1 VDPVI
6 ESLLLRSAV
15 LFLLTGS
22 LAGLVVGALLL
33 WWPQR
38 LRAVSG
44 ILNRWVST
52 RRVNR
57 ILDQLV
63 LFDRRVYR
71 YSRVSAVTLILASGY
86 ILYYF
91 TVRLD
96 RSSAIIGLSR
106 RFALPSSLVGG
117 LLDALVLCVLLGA
130 LFALFVSLFL
140 LRRPSLLKDFEQSAN
155 QWISLRRAL
164 RPLELPREGV
174 DEYVFKFGP
183 QAGILLVLGS
193 LYTLALLTI
202 WLAH

>member
-1 VDPVI
+1 MEPLI

-15 LFLLTGS
+15 LFLLAGS
-22 LAGLVVGALLL
+22 FAGLTVGALLL
-33 WWPQR
+33 WQPQR
-38 LRAVSG
+38 LREANG
-44 ILNRWVST
+44 IFSRWIST
-52 RRVNR
+52 RHFNQLLDR
-57 ILDQLV
+57 IVQ
-63 LFDRRVYR
+63 FDRWVYR

-96 RSSAIIGLSR
+96 RPSAIIGLSR

-130 LFALFVSLFL
+130 LLALFVSLFL
-140 LRRPSLLKDFEQSAN
+140 LRRPSLLKDFEQGAN

-202 WLAH
+202 WLSH